1 MKHRTRAWPRSFAQ
15 QHLVALHGFEAEL
28 DEHVQRG
35 RLGGWRV
42 EGLSWEPLQP
52 EGGAAT

>member
-15 QHLVALHGFEAEL
+15 QLLVALHGFEAEL

-52 EGGAAT
+52 ECGAAT